1 MNRMR
6 GHLVLFA
13 VLAGMTARAAG
24 AELTVHAPPRLEAA
38 AARLR
43 EVDGPALAAAL
54 ARAGLP
60 VPTGVHVTLVS
71 NDDPRARATPT
82 WIVGLAVPPRDILIL
97 PERVAAYPYSSVES
111 VLRHELV
118 HLALDAHA
126 AGRPLPRWFHEGVA
140 VSVEAGWS
148 VTTSV
153 RLLMAT
159 LAEPGTAEVTRLF
172 DADDQPAT
180 TLAYLLAAALV
191 DDLRQVHGAAV
202 PGAIAGRV
210 SAGTPFA
217 RAFALETGET
227 PDAAAARAWRAYR
240 RWTAWLPVVTS
251 GSAVWAATL
260 VLAFAAFFVRLYRNA
275 RRRRSWAAEEG
286 EDIG

>member
-1 MNRMR
+1 MR
-6 GHLVLFA
+6 WLLVFA
-13 VLAGMTARAAG
+13 LLGGIPAPAAG
-24 AELTVHAPPRLEAA
+24 AELTIHAPPRLETA

-43 EVDGPALAAAL
+43 AVDGPALTAAL

-60 VPTGVHVTLVS
+60 VPGDVHVTLVA

-82 WIVGLAVPPRDILIL
+82 WVVGLAIPPRDVLIL

-126 AGRPLPRWFHEGVA
+126 GGRPLPRWFHEGVA

-153 RLLMAT
+153 RLLLAT
-159 LAEPGTAEVTRLF
+159 LAEPGTADVTRLF
-172 DADDQPAT
+172 DSDERPAT

-191 DDLRQVHGAAV
+191 DDLRQTHGEAV

-210 SAGTPFA
+210 SDGTPFA

-227 PDAAAARAWRAYR
+227 PDEAAARAWRAYR

-260 VLAFAAFFVRLYRNA
+260 ALAFAAFFVRLYRNA
-275 RRRRSWAAEEG
+275 RRRQAWAEEEG
-286 EDIG
+286 EDVG